1 MNQQISPTKGNL
13 MDTKR
18 SLAQAK
24 LGFEL
29 LDRKRNI
36 LIREVMLMIDK
47 AKSIQER
54 IDMTYAEA
62 YLALQQANIS
72 LGICDEIASTVPVE
86 NGLEIQYRSVMGVE
100 IPMVHL
106 ESTIPKV
113 YYGFESSNSLLDEA
127 YFKFDA
133 VKKLTAEL
141 AEVENSVYR
150 LANAIRKTQKRANAL
165 KNIMIPRF
173 EETVKFIT
181 NALDEKDREEFS
193 RLKVIKRQ
201 KSSKAG

>member
-1 MNQQISPTKGNL
+1 M
-13 MDTKR
+13 
-18 SLAQAK
+18 
-24 LGFEL
+24 
-29 LDRKRNI
+29 
-36 LIREVMLMIDK
+36 
-47 AKSIQER
+47 
-54 IDMTYAEA
+54 
-62 YLALQQANIS
+62 
-72 LGICDEIASTVPVE
+72 
-86 NGLEIQYRSVMGVE
+86 
-100 IPMVHL
+100 
-106 ESTIPKV
+106 
-113 YYGFESSNSLLDEA
+113 LDEA